1 MENLGHAIIIP
12 QGANYQLPDDSL
24 LNFYEGIEKRVFWIT
39 DEINIYSLNLIHY
52 ILKWNAEDAG
62 IPIEERKPIKLLFF
76 SPGGDLDVY
85 RSIADIINLSKTPI
99 IGINMGVA
107 YSAASMI
114 FLSCKTRYMMSSSSL
129 LFHCGS
135 STMSGSFGEMVAAMD
150 KYKEDIAELSTIIK
164 ENSDY
169 SIDEILTNMTG
180 DWYIDAYEALEHK
193 ICTKIVDS
201 IDDIIS

>member
-39 DEINIYSLNLIHY
+39 DEINVYSLNLIHY
-52 ILKWNAEDAG
+52 ILKWNAEDEG
-62 IPIEERKPIKLLFF
+62 IAAEERKPIKLLFF

-85 RSIADIINLSKTPI
+85 RSIADVISLSKTPI

-114 FLSCKTRYMMSSSSL
+114 FLSCKTRYMMKSSSL

-150 KYKEDIAELSTIIK
+150 KYKEDIAELSTIIE

-169 SIDEILTNMTG
+169 SVEEILTNMTG
-180 DWYIDAYEALEHK
+180 DWYIDAYEALKHK

>member
-85 RSIADIINLSKTPI
+85 RSIADIISLSKTPI

>member
-52 ILKWNAEDAG
+52 ILKWNAEDAC

-85 RSIADIINLSKTPI
+85 RSIADIISLSKTPI

>member
-85 RSIADIINLSKTPI
+85 RSIADIISLSKTPI

-169 SIDEILTNMTG
+169 STDEILTNMTG

>member
-85 RSIADIINLSKTPI
+85 RSIADIISLSKTPI

-180 DWYIDAYEALEHK
+180 DWYIDAHEALEHK

>member
-52 ILKWNAEDAG
+52 ILKWNTEDAG

-85 RSIADIINLSKTPI
+85 RSIADIISLSKTPI